1 MKKNKK
7 NIIGILSSVTIGV
20 FVILFLEKFY
30 KTNILTEIK
39 KLKLND
45 IVIVFFIYFL
55 GYIIDTIRYVIIIKQ
70 FNTKISFFQLFYNN
84 VMGLFFSSIT
94 PFAAGGQPYQ
104 IYHLNKHGLDLEHST
119 NIVVSR
125 FITAMILNLII
136 ALTSYKKVISALY
149 GTKIESV
156 LINTGLVISAS
167 ITILIMLVFINSNL
181 IINILDKLK
190 IKRLKKLKAKYLEWS
205 NNLKV
210 SIKFLWNEKLHI
222 MIVDIILNLIILSLQ
237 AYAIY
242 YLFLKYANL
251 NNNFDNFIIVFGT
264 MMLLNMVVYYIPT
277 PGASGTIEAT
287 YQLVFSSILKIHKGV
302 FLSIIGWRFA
312 TYYLQILFG
321 ILFRI
326 YIKIFF
332 KEEEEI

>member
-1 MKKNKK
+1 MKKKK
-7 NIIGILSSVTIGV
+7 NDIIGIISSILIGI
-20 FVILFLEKFY
+20 FVIIFLEKLY
-30 KTNILTEIK
+30 NTSIINEIK
-39 KLKLND
+39 KLKLAD
-45 IVIVFFIYFL
+45 IAIVFLIYFI
-55 GYIIDTIRYVIIIKQ
+55 GYIIDTIRYKIILKQ
-70 FNTKISFFQLFYNN
+70 FETKISFFQLLYNN

-104 IYHLNKHGLDLEHST
+104 IYHLNKHGLDIEHST

-125 FITAMILNLII
+125 FITAMILNLVI
-136 ALTSYKKVISALY
+136 ALTSYRKVINSLY
-149 GTKIESV
+149 GTTIESA
-156 LINTGLVISAS
+156 LINIGLIVSFV
-167 ITILIMLVFINSNL
+167 ITILIMLVFINSN
-181 IINILDKLK
+181 IIVNMIDNFKSKK
-190 IKRLKKLKAKYLEWS
+190 IKKLKDKYLKWS

-210 SIKFLWNEKLHI
+210 SIKFLWSEKLHI
-222 MIVDIILNLIILSLQ
+222 MILDIILNIIILSLQ
-237 AYAIY
+237 SYALY

-251 NNNFDNFIIVFGT
+251 NNNFNNFIIVFGS

-321 ILFRI
+321 ILLRI
-326 YIKIFF
+326 FVKTFI
-332 KEEEEI
+332 KEEN